1 MCVCVYFLGA
11 VLITLEP
18 YRRKRDSPKLRLLKG
33 RLAAKLASKAHD
45 AARPADLRAP
55 EQFGLP
61 YRLQGLSGASL
72 ARTAVAS
79 LKKKNADC
87 NYISELCN
95 AAEHESGNQ
104 MSWVTKTLGGRS
116 TEKRF
121 HQFFSRSLPRV
132 STIMLPLV
140 TSRKKKTA
148 VIKPCRILVELQN
161 LFILILKPEAPT
173 DEVHWAQSKAS
184 FFQALI
190 CHGCRGGPGS

>member
-1 MCVCVYFLGA
+1 MCVCVRVFSRCCSYYTGA
-11 VLITLEP
+11 LSH
-18 YRRKRDSPKLRLLKG
+18 SPKLRLLKG

-45 AARPADLRAP
+45 AARPADLRVP

-104 MSWVTKTLGGRS
+104 MSWVTKS
-116 TEKRF
+116 
-121 HQFFSRSLPRV
+121 
-132 STIMLPLV
+132 
-140 TSRKKKTA
+140 
-148 VIKPCRILVELQN
+148 CY
-161 LFILILKPEAPT
+161 
-173 DEVHWAQSKAS
+173 HW
-184 FFQALI
+184 
-190 CHGCRGGPGS
+190 